1 MLTLQI
7 EKRAKTDSVEA
18 LRKAG
23 KIPAVFYGP
32 KEASTPVTVAAPEF
46 IKVFKKAGESSVI
59 ELAGVGETHQAVIKD
74 VSEDAVSGQ
83 ILHADFYVIEK
94 GKKLELSIP
103 LIFTGVAP
111 AVKELGG
118 ILVKVVHQLKVK
130 ALPKDFP
137 QNLTVD
143 ISSLAT
149 FESSIH
155 ASAITL
161 PAGVELV
168 EKADEV
174 IAAIAK
180 PVEEVEEAPAAID
193 LESIEVE
200 KKGKKEEEGAE
211 GEKAPA
217 AAKPEA
223 KK

>member
-1 MLTLQI
+1 MLTLHI
-7 EKRAKTDSVEA
+7 EKRTKTDKVEA

-32 KEASTPVTVAAPEF
+32 KEASTPVVVSAQEF

-59 ELAGVGETHQAVIKD
+59 ELEGVGEAHQAVIKD

-103 LIFTGVAP
+103 LVFAGTAP

-130 ALPKDFP
+130 ALPKDLP
-137 QNLTVD
+137 QSLTVD
-143 ISSLAT
+143 ISTLAT
-149 FESSIH
+149 FESSVH
-155 ASAITL
+155 AKDIVL
-161 PAGVELV
+161 PSGVELV

-174 IAAIAK
+174 IAAVAK
-180 PVEEVEEAPAAID
+180 PVEEVEEAPTAID

-211 GEKAPA
+211 GEKSAD
-217 AAKPEA
+217 AKPEA